1 MHPTHGKLRLTS
13 FILACAA
20 IGVVMACGANQ
31 EAVATRVATEWVTD
45 NVDPVSEEFAR
56 LVIGDY
62 PILAQVA
69 GDVLADRIQDSVTWA
84 YDEPQCESDDRCRLI
99 ATASVTIDVSLP
111 LLGDRR
117 YVASLPFSLLVDTD
131 AESVLRWL
139 PQPQDASVEE
149 RER

>member
-1 MHPTHGKLRLTS
+1 MHRKLRLTS
-13 FILACAA
+13 FVLACVAVGA
-20 IGVVMACGANQ
+20 VMACEANQ
-31 EAVATRVATEWVTD
+31 EAVATRVATDWVTD

-62 PILAQVA
+62 PILTQVA

-84 YDEPQCESDDRCRLI
+84 YGEPECEPDGRCRLI
-99 ATASVTIDVSLP
+99 ATASVTIDVSVP

-117 YVASLPFSLLVDTD
+117 YAASMPFSLLVDTD
-131 AESVLRWL
+131 AESVLRWS

>member
-1 MHPTHGKLRLTS
+1 MS
-13 FILACAA
+13 FVLASVAVGA
-20 IGVVMACGANQ
+20 VMACGVNQ
-31 EAVATRVATEWVTD
+31 EAVATRVATDWVTD
-45 NVDPVSEEFAR
+45 TVDSVSEEFAR

-84 YDEPQCESDDRCRLI
+84 YNEPRCESDGRCRLI
-99 ATASVTIDVSLP
+99 ATASVTIDVSVP

-131 AESVLRWL
+131 AESVLRWQ